1 MFQLVQRASE
11 GIKKGEGTTH
21 AKAVDNVIKFLSK
34 RDCEVYRGWYEFWS
48 QKFVRENKWKKEPGH
63 EYDIVA
69 RRLIEGVPFGKQY
82 FIEVDGE
89 KHSNTEPQINDGMAE
104 KWVTEELK
112 QKIIRLPKRECLG
125 TPEDRTSYFEEKL
138 CDLI

>member
-1 MFQLVQRASE
+1 MVQRQSE
-11 GIKKGEGTTH
+11 GIKKGNGPSH
-21 AKAVDNVIKFLSK
+21 DQAVRNVVKFL
-34 RDCEVYRGWYEFWS
+34 REHECEVYTEWHEFWS
-48 QKFVRENKWKKEPGH
+48 SKFCKENKWKKEPGH
-63 EYDIVA
+63 SYDIVA
-69 RRLIEGVPFGKQY
+69 RRLVNDVPFGKQY

-89 KHSNTEPQINDGMAE
+89 KHSHTEPQINDGMAE

-125 TPEDRTSYFEEKL
+125 TPTDRQIFFNDKL

>member
-1 MFQLVQRASE
+1 MIQRASE
-11 GIKKGEGTTH
+11 GIKKGEGTIH
-21 AKAVDNVIKFLSK
+21 AKAVNNVIKFLSQ

-69 RRLIEGVPFGKQY
+69 RRLIDGVPFGKQY

-104 KWVTEELK
+104 KWVIEELK
-112 QKIIRLPKRECLG
+112 QKIIRLPKVECLG

-138 CDLI
+138 SDLI

>member
-1 MFQLVQRASE
+1 MIQRASE
-11 GIKKGEGTTH
+11 GIKKGEGKTH
-21 AKAVDNVIKFLSK
+21 AKAVDNVIKFLK
-34 RDCEVYRGWYEFWS
+34 HYECEVYKGWYEFWS

-69 RRLIEGVPFGKQY
+69 RRLIDGVPFGKQY

-112 QKIIRLPKRECLG
+112 QKIIRLPKVECLG
-125 TPEDRTSYFEEKL
+125 LESDRTSYFEEQL

>member
-1 MFQLVQRASE
+1 VFQLVQRASE

-21 AKAVDNVIKFLSK
+21 AKAVNNVIKFLK
-34 RDCEVYRGWYEFWS
+34 RYECEVYRGWYESWS

-69 RRLIEGVPFGKQY
+69 RRIIADVPFGKQY

-89 KHSNTEPQINDGMAE
+89 KHSNTEPKINDGMAE

-125 TPEDRTSYFEEKL
+125 TLEDRTSYFMEQL
-138 CDLI
+138 IDLI